1 MAKLWQPQDISVYKS
16 WVEAILDEASNKLS
30 NWEVDFINS
39 IASQLDNN
47 RNLSEK
53 QADIVE
59 RIYSERTK

>member
-1 MAKLWQPQDISVYKS
+1 MAKLWQPQDIEVYKS